1 MLLPVRKLR
10 LSMASVAMAL
20 AVTAG
25 VTGCGSDDK
34 SETATSTSAAVTT
47 SAAGNGAPSAAAAP
61 SAADLQ
67 ATLVLLAD
75 PAKPTAEK
83 TAVVVDGAKRQA
95 NIETMNRALAG
106 YGALT
111 FAVSDVKVEGAK
123 ATAQVVTTSPHGAA
137 PAMPM
142 TWEYLDGKWK
152 LSDAGACTLLA
163 FVAPCAP

>member
-1 MLLPVRKLR
+1 
-10 LSMASVAMAL
+10 MASAAVAL

-25 VTGCGSDDK
+25 ASACGSDDK
-34 SETATSTSAAVTT
+34 SDTASTSGAVTS
-47 SAAGNGAPSAAAAP
+47 SAAGHGDHAAP

-75 PAKPTAEK
+75 PAKPTADK
-83 TAVVVDGAKRQA
+83 TAIVVDGAKRQA

-106 YGALT
+106 YGTLT
-111 FAVSDVKVEGAK
+111 FAVSDVKVDGTE
-123 ATAQVVTTSPHGAA
+123 ATAQVITTSPHGAA

-142 TWEYLDGKWK
+142 TWEHVDGAWK
-152 LSDAGACTLLA
+152 LSDASACTLLA

>member
-1 MLLPVRKLR
+1 
-10 LSMASVAMAL
+10 MASAAVAL

-25 VTGCGSDDK
+25 ATACGSDDK
-34 SETATSTSAAVTT
+34 SDSATGTSTAATT
-47 SAAGNGAPSAAAAP
+47 SAAGHGDHSAVASP

-67 ATLVLLAD
+67 ATLLLLAD
-75 PAKPTAEK
+75 PAKPTADK

-95 NIETMNRALAG
+95 NIETMNQALGG

-111 FAVSDVKVEGAK
+111 FAVSEVKVEGTK
-123 ATAQVVTTSPHGAA
+123 ATAQVVTTSPHGSA

-142 TWEYLDGKWK
+142 TWEHVDGKWK
-152 LSDAGACTLLA
+152 LSDASACTLLA

>member
-1 MLLPVRKLR
+1 
-10 LSMASVAMAL
+10 MASALVAL

-34 SETATSTSAAVTT
+34 SDTATGTSTSATT
-47 SAAGNGAPSAAAAP
+47 SAAGHGDHAAATAP

-67 ATLVLLAD
+67 ATLLLLAD
-75 PAKPTAEK
+75 PAKPTADK

-95 NIETMNRALAG
+95 NIEALNQALAG

-111 FAVSDVKVEGAK
+111 FAVSDVKVEGTK

-142 TWEYLDGKWK
+142 TWEHVDGKWK
-152 LSDAGACTLLA
+152 LTDASACTMLA